1 MIAKNANSIE
11 RKKLV
16 VFEIFAIFVFGFS
29 TSC

>member
-1 MIAKNANSIE
+1 MPLKG
-11 RKKLV
+11 RKLV